1 MEDMGIQIRYCAPS
15 VCMSKTK
22 NYLLFDSHTCYQNQ
36 YNYSRSLTNNMNK
49 AITHNSSYNTQEKFN
64 FNDTKHGMIFNILAC
79 KN

>member
-22 NYLLFDSHTCYQNQ
+22 NYLSFDSHTCYQNQ

-49 AITHNSSYNTQEKFN
+49 AITHNQVTTHRTNLILMTQN
-64 FNDTKHGMIFNILAC
+64 MV
-79 KN
+79 